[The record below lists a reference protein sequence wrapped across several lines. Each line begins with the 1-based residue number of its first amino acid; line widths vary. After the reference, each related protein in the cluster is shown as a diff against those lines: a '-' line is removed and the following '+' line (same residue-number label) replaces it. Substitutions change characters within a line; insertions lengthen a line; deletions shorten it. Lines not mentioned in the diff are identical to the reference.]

1 MRLLRKFSLFVSLF
15 PVRFPASPP
24 RYRVVAESVRPLLS
38 CVTSSWLHVRL
49 AQEIP
54 KPSGAFLASGQ
65 VGEDDPR
72 RRGCTIHGG
81 GGHGGKAHFQTRGRS
96 LSVIR
101 GSGRTVLRVSEPIVL
116 THNTGRIVPAWG
128 RVERV
133 SPQPPFGETKRR
145 DMVAESDRDRGV
157 RRWLSIRFIRS
168 AHFHSRRRHKSL
180 SFVGQA
186 LKILI

>member
-1 MRLLRKFSLFVSLF
+1 MLSRISPFDSFDLVWEFSASPVFVTFSILDHRPQTQDANREEQEPNHGRRPTNQHAHPLQDGMRLLRKFSSFISLF
-15 PVRFPASPP
+15 PVRFSASPP

-38 CVTSSWLHVRL
+38 RVTSSWLHVRL

-81 GGHGGKAHFQTRGRS
+81 GGHGGKAHFQNSGRS

-116 THNTGRIVPAWG
+116 THNTGRIVP
-128 RVERV
+128 
-133 SPQPPFGETKRR
+133 
-145 DMVAESDRDRGV
+145 GV
-157 RRWLSIRFIRS
+157 
-168 AHFHSRRRHKSL
+168 
-180 SFVGQA
+180 G
-186 LKILI
+186 